1 MPLRQV
7 TELSLCAL
15 PSPCAI
21 ATLFRFS
28 CLCQCQC
35 QHPRASLTLCCVLSA
50 FSKDIQALG
59 NTPSLLPGR
68 VAQIASTFGFNSSTS
83 LDQQRAY
90 ACHLNGLD
98 KLLAQLSYSQTFE
111 QHAATGLHRLDA
123 SDASGVGSYYGLKF
137 EVENMST
144 QVIQLHKIY
153 FKTDQSS
160 SLKVNLFTFDGSGI
174 DVPLSRWTNQGS
186 VMTDKGKSEEYEFQ
200 FSEPML
206 MEPGSMASVYLSTEN
221 NSGLRIGSNTDSS
234 DDTLVIH
241 AGNPVGQHGGTQMG
255 AVVSTKYS
263 LVSLSLFHSLDTLVS
278 HSAVATLLSLPCWL
292 FLWFHCHH
300 GSSSCYTGTRVV
312 I

>member
-7 TELSLCAL
+7 TELSLSAL
-15 PSPCAI
+15 LSSCAI

-68 VAQIASTFGFNSSTS
+68 VAQIASTFGFNRSAS
-83 LDQQRAY
+83 LDLQRAY

-98 KLLAQLSYSQTFE
+98 KLLAQLAYSQTFE
-111 QHAATGLHRLDA
+111 QRAATGLHRLDA
-123 SDASGVGSYYGLKF
+123 SDARGVGSYYGLKF
-137 EVENMST
+137 DVENIST

-153 FKTDQSS
+153 FETDQSS

-174 DVPLSRWTNQGS
+174 DVPLNRWTNQGS

-200 FSEPML
+200 FSEPLL

-221 NSGLRIGSNTDSS
+221 DSGLRIGSNTNSS

-241 AGNPVGQHGGTQMG
+241 AGNANQGDTKM
-255 AVVSTKYS
+255 STVNSSKYS
-263 LVSLSLFHSLDTLVS
+263 LVSLSLFYSYSLDTLVS
-278 HSAVATLLSLPCWL
+278 HSAVATLLSIPC
-292 FLWFHCHH
+292 
-300 GSSSCYTGTRVV
+300 
-312 I
+312 